1 MLPPEERERA
11 DDPFDEPRAP
21 RELRE
26 GPAERRLDEP
36 ASERLPPPRLGATR
50 FLGGWLRLGAALGR
64 LGARRGLDP
73 AEGRFGVEREGP

>member
-1 MLPPEERERA
+1 MLPEERERA
-11 DDPFDEPRAP
+11 DEPFDEPRAP

-50 FLGGWLRLGAALGR
+50 LGGLLRLGAALGR